1 MAHPSFSSVG
11 IDDEMTVEFFSG
23 QGIQKCILI
32 GNEALVQIDFLVWR
46 RCSFVT
52 IYFPFFAP
60 PVLPCPCT
68 LARDQTIFNLIHIIL
83 YLRTK
88 Y

>member
-46 RCSFVT
+46 MQFCDNLFSFFCT
-52 IYFPFFAP
+52 ASSPL
-60 PVLPCPCT
+60 PVHTCE
-68 LARDQTIFNLIHIIL
+68 RSDDF
-83 YLRTK
+83 
-88 Y
+88 